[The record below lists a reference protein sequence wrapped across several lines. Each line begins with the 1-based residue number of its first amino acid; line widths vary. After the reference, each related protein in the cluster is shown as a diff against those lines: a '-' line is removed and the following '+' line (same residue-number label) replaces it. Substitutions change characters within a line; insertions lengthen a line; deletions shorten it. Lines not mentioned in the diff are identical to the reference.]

1 MRNLIYFLI
10 SILIINGCAKRGSP
24 TGGPKDSI
32 PPILVNANPK
42 LNSTNFNE
50 EEIRLTFDEWI
61 KLDKV
66 QDQLIISPPIDNSS
80 YEIKPLTG
88 VTKKVFIRFI
98 DSLNSET
105 TYTINF
111 GNSIKDNN
119 ENNTLTF
126 FNYTFSTGETL
137 DSLYVKGLISD
148 AFDREPSNYVSLQ
161 LYRIDSIHED
171 SIVFKNKPT
180 YISNTLDSASYKF
193 QNVKEGKY
201 LIIALKD
208 LNNNYLFDPFF
219 EKIGF
224 IDSLITLPKD
234 SIIDFK
240 LFKEE
245 TELVWDRPHF
255 INSEKIGFG
264 YYGKLDIDKI
274 ELNSKIPDSVSYTFL
289 KEKETDTLNLWL
301 SRNSFDSL
309 NFNLIEKDTIKLTT
323 VKFDRKRDTLIDSL
337 RISSKTAN
345 ILHLK
350 ESFKLSYNIP
360 IYKIVDSLINIRNID
375 SLLISFKTRI
385 NKDEEELDI
394 IFEVS
399 PSDEYNIN
407 LYPNAIVD
415 IRGNVNDTLNYKV
428 ITQTLEDYGNI
439 YLDVVRNNDS
449 KFILHLIDNNGD
461 IIREYINIS
470 QNSTYSFDLIR
481 PGKYSF
487 RLIED
492 LNENSK
498 WDTGDYLK
506 KIQPEPVYYYKD
518 EIEVRANWD
527 LNETF
532 NLNSRLIR
540 KNDSILRN

>member
-10 SILIINGCAKRGSP
+10 SILLINGCAKRGSP

-32 PPILVNANPK
+32 PPVLVNANPK

-80 YEIKPLTG
+80 YEIKPLSG

-161 LYRIDSIHED
+161 LYRIDSILED

-337 RISSKTAN
+337 RISSKTSN

>member
-10 SILIINGCAKRGSP
+10 SILLINGCAKRGSP

-32 PPILVNANPK
+32 PPVLVNANPK

-66 QDQLIISPPIDNSS
+66 QDQLIISPPVDNSS
-80 YEIKPLTG
+80 YEIKPLSG

-161 LYRIDSIHED
+161 LYRIDSILED

-219 EKIGF
+219 EQIGF

-394 IFEVS
+394 IFEAS

-498 WDTGDYLK
+498 WDTGNYLK
-506 KIQPEPVYYYKD
+506 KIKPEPVYYYKD

-532 NLNSRLIR
+532 NLNSILIR

>member
-10 SILIINGCAKRGSP
+10 SILLINGCAKRGSP

-32 PPILVNANPK
+32 PPVLVNANPK

-137 DSLYVKGLISD
+137 DSLYVKGLVSD

-161 LYRIDSIHED
+161 LYRIDSILED

-289 KEKETDTLNLWL
+289 KEKDTDTLNLWL

-337 RISSKTAN
+337 RISTKTAN

-350 ESFKLSYNIP
+350 ESFRLSYNIP
-360 IYKIVDSLINIRNID
+360 INKIVDSLITIRNID
-375 SLLISFKTRI
+375 SLLIAFRTSI

-461 IIREYINIS
+461 IVREYKNVS

-492 LNENSK
+492 LNENSR
-498 WDTGDYLK
+498 WDTGNYLK
-506 KIQPEPVYYYKD
+506 KIKPEPVYYYKD

-532 NLNSRLIR
+532 NLNSVLIS
-540 KNDSILRN
+540 KNDSILIN

>member
-10 SILIINGCAKRGSP
+10 SILLINGCAKRGSP

-32 PPILVNANPK
+32 PPVLVNANPK

-80 YEIKPLTG
+80 YEIKPLSG

-161 LYRIDSIHED
+161 LYRIDSILED

-337 RISSKTAN
+337 RISTKTAN

-375 SLLISFKTRI
+375 SLLIAFRTSI

-394 IFEVS
+394 IFEAS

-532 NLNSRLIR
+532 NLNLLNSL
-540 KNDSILRN
+540 KDSIN

>member
-10 SILIINGCAKRGSP
+10 SILLINGCAKRGSP

-32 PPILVNANPK
+32 PPVLVNANPK

-80 YEIKPLTG
+80 YEIKPLSG

-161 LYRIDSIHED
+161 LYRIDSILED

-360 IYKIVDSLINIRNID
+360 IYKIVDSLISIRNID

-532 NLNSRLIR
+532 NLNSILIR

>member
-1 MRNLIYFLI
+1 M
-10 SILIINGCAKRGSP
+10 
-24 TGGPKDSI
+24 
-32 PPILVNANPK
+32 
-42 LNSTNFNE
+42 
-50 EEIRLTFDEWI
+50 
-61 KLDKV
+61 
-66 QDQLIISPPIDNSS
+66 
-80 YEIKPLTG
+80 
-88 VTKKVFIRFI
+88 
-98 DSLNSET
+98 
-105 TYTINF
+105 
-111 GNSIKDNN
+111 
-119 ENNTLTF
+119 
-126 FNYTFSTGETL
+126 
-137 DSLYVKGLISD
+137 
-148 AFDREPSNYVSLQ
+148 
-161 LYRIDSIHED
+161 
-171 SIVFKNKPT
+171 
-180 YISNTLDSASYKF
+180 
-193 QNVKEGKY
+193 
-201 LIIALKD
+201 
-208 LNNNYLFDPFF
+208 
-219 EKIGF
+219 
-224 IDSLITLPKD
+224 
-234 SIIDFK
+234 
-240 LFKEE
+240 
-245 TELVWDRPHF
+245 
-255 INSEKIGFG
+255 
-264 YYGKLDIDKI
+264 
-274 ELNSKIPDSVSYTFL
+274 
-289 KEKETDTLNLWL
+289 
-301 SRNSFDSL
+301 
-309 NFNLIEKDTIKLTT
+309 IEKDTIKLTT

-394 IFEVS
+394 IFEAS

-461 IIREYINIS
+461 IVREYINVS

-498 WDTGDYLK
+498 WDTGNYLK
-506 KIQPEPVYYYKD
+506 KIKPEPVYYYKD

-532 NLNSRLIR
+532 NLDSILIR